1 MVTMMLNNKYW
12 QNRFDQV
19 EQSAN
24 NKATAFTRTIKRQ
37 YRIAQKEIEAKI
49 AYWYERLASNNE
61 ISVEDAHKLLDRD
74 ELQEFKWS
82 LEEYIRYAKKNTIS
96 QQFMKELEN
105 ASAKVHIKK
114 LEALKLES
122 AFQVEKLMGNIEN
135 GMNTLLSTVY
145 EDSYYRSMYEISKG
159 FEIGFNISKLDDDVI
174 KRVIGQKWAVDDK
187 NYSDRI
193 WTNKTKLTNTLN
205 NEFSKLV
212 LARGNIKDTYANVA
226 NTMNTSY
233 SNAERLVYTE
243 QAFLSSQAQ
252 ADCFKSLEVDEYMI
266 VATLDDRTC
275 DTCAPLDHNHYPLK
289 DRQVGVNAPPFH
301 PRCRC
306 TTAPYIPDGKYAE
319 ATRTSRDERGKT
331 VNIVRADTTYNEWKD
346 QYVTDKKYTSGS
358 DATLSDLVTQY
369 VNIVR
374 AKKKRG

>member
-1 MVTMMLNNKYW
+1 MMLSNKYW

-24 NKATAFTRTIKRQ
+24 SKATAFTRTVKRQ

-74 ELQEFKWS
+74 ELQEFRWS

-122 AFQVEKLMGNIEN
+122 AFQVEKLMGNIES

-159 FEIGFNISKLDDDVI
+159 FEIGFNVSKLDDDII

-233 SNAERLVYTE
+233 LNAERLVYTE

-252 ADCFKSLEVDEYMI
+252 ADCFKSLDVDEYMI
-266 VATLDDRTC
+266 VAALDDRTC
-275 DTCAPLDHNHYPLK
+275 DTCAPLDHNHYLLK

-331 VNIVRADTTYNEWKD
+331 VNIVRADTTYNEWKE
-346 QYVTDKKYTSGS
+346 QYVTDKKYMNGS

>member
-1 MVTMMLNNKYW
+1 MVTMMLSNKYW

-24 NKATAFTRTIKRQ
+24 NKASAFTRMIKRQ
-37 YRIAQKEIEAKI
+37 YRLAQKEIEAKI

-74 ELQEFKWS
+74 ELQEFRWS

-159 FEIGFNISKLDDDVI
+159 FEIGFNVSKLDDDII
-174 KRVIGQKWAVDDK
+174 KRVISQKWAVDDK

-193 WTNKTKLTNTLN
+193 WTNKTKLTNTLS

-233 SNAERLVYTE
+233 QKAMKQLTDLLPKDDGSN
-243 QAFLSSQAQ
+243 
-252 ADCFKSLEVDEYMI
+252 
-266 VATLDDRTC
+266 
-275 DTCAPLDHNHYPLK
+275 
-289 DRQVGVNAPPFH
+289 
-301 PRCRC
+301 
-306 TTAPYIPDGKYAE
+306 
-319 ATRTSRDERGKT
+319 
-331 VNIVRADTTYNEWKD
+331 
-346 QYVTDKKYTSGS
+346 
-358 DATLSDLVTQY
+358 
-369 VNIVR
+369 
-374 AKKKRG
+374 KKKDNDDGFDDFVNSRGDV